1 MIRNLLIAFL
11 ALLIIT
17 GVIVSGIVP
26 RLKADEELRT
36 ETAYLAARTVAV
48 TKPKRGTPTQEIT
61 LPANIQAYTD
71 APIYARTNGYLKRWY
86 ADIGAHVKAGQLLAE
101 IDTPEIDHSV
111 AQARADLATAESN
124 LHLADITASRYQD
137 LLKTDAVSKQE
148 VDNATLDFQ
157 AKKSIVQ
164 SAQFNV
170 KRLEETE
177 SFQKIFA
184 PFDGVVTA
192 RNTDVGAL
200 IASGSG
206 GSAKELFHIAST
218 DRMRIYVNVPQA
230 YSRVAKPGL
239 VAGLTLQEFPGRTFK
254 AQLTTTSEAI
264 DAAAHTLLVEFDAAN
279 PTGELLPGA
288 FAEIHLKL
296 PSSASTFVLP
306 VASLLFRSEG
316 IRVAIIKDGKK
327 ADLIQ
332 VTLGRD
338 FGTEV
343 EVVAGLKGDES
354 IILNPPDSL
363 VSGEAVRVTQTDKE
377 QP

>member
-1 MIRNLLIAFL
+1 MIRNLLIAIF
-11 ALLIIT
+11 ALLIVA
-17 GVIVSGIVP
+17 GVVVSGIVP

-48 TKPKRGTPTQEIT
+48 TQPKRGTPTQEIT
-61 LPANIQAYTD
+61 LPASIQPYTD

-86 ADIGAHVKAGQLLAE
+86 ADIGTHVKAAQLLAE
-101 IDTPEIDHSV
+101 IDTPEIDHQV
-111 AQARADLATAESN
+111 EQARADLATAQAN
-124 LHLADITASRYQD
+124 FHLADVTATRYQD
-137 LLKTDAVSKQE
+137 LLKTDSVSKQE
-148 VDNATLDFQ
+148 VDNAVNDYQ

-164 SAQFNV
+164 SSQFNL
-170 KRLEETE
+170 KRLEETQ
-177 SFQKIFA
+177 SFQKIYA

-200 IASGSG
+200 IGSGSG
-206 GSAKELFHIAST
+206 GTSKELFHVAST

-239 VAGLTLQEFPGRTFK
+239 VAGLTLPEFPGRTFK

-264 DAAAHTLLVEFDAAN
+264 DAAAHTLLVQFDAAN

-306 VASLLFRSEG
+306 VTALLFRSEG
-316 IRVAIIKDGKK
+316 IRVAMVKNDNR
-327 ADLIQ
+327 AELIQ

-338 FGTEV
+338 FGNEV

-354 IILNPPDSL
+354 LIINPPDSL
-363 VSGEAVRVTQTDKE
+363 VSGETVRVTQTDKE
-377 QP
+377 RP